1 MQEYL
6 AKAGVETKTEVNARK
21 EKYQQEE
28 ALALLEKA
36 QQLHVAKGK
45 KRVSVNLKQDE
56 IDDEALLK
64 LVLGPTGNLRAPTLL
79 IGKTMVVGFNQELLD
94 ELF

>member
-6 AKAGVETKTEVNARK
+6 AQAGIKTKIEVNARN
-21 EKYQQEE
+21 EKYQRSE
-28 ALALLEKA
+28 ALELLNKA
-36 QQLHVAKGK
+36 KLLHVAKGK
-45 KRVSVNLKQDE
+45 KRVDVDLKQGE
-56 IDDEALLK
+56 LDDEALLK

-79 IGKTMVVGFNQELLD
+79 IGKTMVVGFHQEMLD